1 MLELSNVTYRHHDA
15 MPKLTNPFYQR
26 VGPGIKG
33 ISIQLAPKKILGLV
47 GPNGTGK
54 TTLMKVMAGL
64 LPPEDGHLL
73 IDGNPVT
80 DEKSMARLRH
90 AVSFMPEQVGWPG
103 PGTPRRVMSRL
114 CAMRGEDNTNGLLML
129 DLVGLTQRANDDLST
144 LSQGMRQRLSLAT
157 ALLGGPEVLLLDEP
171 LNGLDPV
178 AQAAFR
184 GLLRQLASNGASIV
198 VSSHNLNE
206 LARFVDEVCILHMG
220 RIVSIGTITEVE
232 RFLGIAARLEV
243 AGLGTNPSVALTA
256 AIEGVS
262 VSELKEEEGS
272 DWHLEISLHE
282 EEWDTGRRAEVATVI
297 SESGAKLSHLS
308 VVKSDLE
315 HILEAATGLSA
326 EEAGFA
332 ILSTEEAT
340 KDE

>member
-1 MLELSNVTYRHHDA
+1 MLRLSNVTYRHRDA
-15 MPKLTNPFYQR
+15 TPTFTNPFLQR
-26 VGPGIKG
+26 IGPGIKG

-54 TTLMKVMAGL
+54 TTLLKVMAGL
-64 LPPEDGHLL
+64 LPPEDGHLV
-73 IDGNPVT
+73 IDGARVVDSIST
-80 DEKSMARLRH
+80 ARLRH

-114 CAMRGEDNTNGLLML
+114 CAMRGEDNTNGMQML
-129 DLVGLTQRANDDLST
+129 DLVGLTQRVDDDLST

-157 ALLGGPEVLLLDEP
+157 ALLGSPEVLLLDEP

-232 RFLGIAARLEV
+232 RELGIAARLEV
-243 AGLGTNPSVALTA
+243 SGLGNNPSSAISA
-256 AIEGVS
+256 AINDVTI
-262 VSELKEEEGS
+262 SELSTKEGE
-272 DWHLEISLHE
+272 DWRLEISLHDA
-282 EEWDTGRRAEVATVI
+282 EWDSANKAEIASAI
-297 SESGAKLSHLS
+297 SDSAAKISHLAI
-308 VVKSDLE
+308 VTSDLE
-315 HILEAATGLSA
+315 HILEAATGLSV

-332 ILSTEEAT
+332 ILSSGEAE
-340 KDE
+340 K

>member
-1 MLELSNVTYRHHDA
+1 
-15 MPKLTNPFYQR
+15 
-26 VGPGIKG
+26 
-33 ISIQLAPKKILGLV
+33 
-47 GPNGTGK
+47 
-54 TTLMKVMAGL
+54 
-64 LPPEDGHLL
+64 
-73 IDGNPVT
+73 
-80 DEKSMARLRH
+80 
-90 AVSFMPEQVGWPG
+90 
-103 PGTPRRVMSRL
+103 
-114 CAMRGEDNTNGLLML
+114 ML

-232 RFLGIAARLEV
+232 RFLGIPARLEA
-243 AGLGTNPSVALTA
+243 AGLGTNPSAALTA

-262 VSELKEEEGS
+262 VSELTEEEGS
-272 DWHLEISLHE
+272 DWHLEIALHE

-308 VVKSDLE
+308 VVNSDLE

-340 KDE
+340 